1 MNKKRFLS
9 ILLFTSLLF
18 AAFAKKPKQS
28 VSSNYPKSIVAL
40 SPSAAEIL
48 FTIGAGDQVSAV
60 SEFTDFP
67 EAAKAKPVVG
77 GFDGKTLSL
86 ETIMS
91 FKPDLVYL
99 TEGMHNFLIATLEAN
114 GIAYYISKGDSIA
127 SVEAEILEVGK
138 ITGHEK
144 EAAKVVDGMEKKLK
158 KAAASAHKG
167 DDAKSGAGEA
177 AVKVYWEVWNA
188 PYMSAGASS
197 FINDVI
203 KAAGGEN
210 IFADLPDAYP
220 MVSEESIISR
230 QPAVILIPAS
240 TGMAADA
247 VGLRNGWGDIPAV
260 KNGKVFVVDDNVYT
274 RPGPRVAD
282 VVLELSELLNK

>member
-1 MNKKRFLS
+1 MNKKYLSVFFAFL
-9 ILLFTSLLF
+9 LLAS
-18 AAFAKKPKQS
+18 AIYARKPKTAAS
-28 VSSNYPKSIVAL
+28 VYPKSIVAL

-67 EAAKAKPVVG
+67 AEAKAKPLVG
-77 GFDGKTLSL
+77 GFDGKTLSI

-99 TEGMHNFLIATLEAN
+99 TEGMHNFLIATLESN
-114 GIAYYISKGDSIA
+114 GIAYYISKGESIA
-127 SVEAEILEVGK
+127 SVEKEILDVGK

-158 KAAASAHKG
+158 KAATAHKG
-167 DDAKSGAGEA
+167 G

-188 PYMSAGASS
+188 PYMSAGAAS

-203 KAAGGEN
+203 KSAGGEN

-220 MVSEESIISR
+220 MVSEETIIAR
-230 QPAVILIPAS
+230 KPELILIPAS
-240 TGMAADA
+240 TGMAASA
-247 VGLRNGWGDIPAV
+247 VGLRNGWADIPAV
-260 KNGKVFVVDDNVYT
+260 KESRVFVVDDNVYT

-282 VVLELSELLNK
+282 VVLELSDLLK

>member
-1 MNKKRFLS
+1 MNKKKYLS
-9 ILLFTSLLF
+9 ILVFTFLLF
-18 AAFAKKPKQS
+18 AAFAKKPKNVDS
-28 VSSNYPKSIVAL
+28 GFPKSIVAL

-67 EAAKAKPVVG
+67 PEAKTKPIVG

-127 SVEAEILEVGK
+127 SVMTEILEVGK

-158 KAAASAHKG
+158 KAVGSAT
-167 DDAKSGAGEA
+167 KSVAT
-177 AVKVYWEVWNA
+177 VKVYWEVWNA

-210 IFADLPDAYP
+210 IFADLTDTYP

-247 VGLRNGWGDIPAV
+247 VGLRNGWADIPAV
-260 KNGKVFVVDDNVYT
+260 KGNRVFVVDDNVYT

-282 VVLELSELLNK
+282 VVLELSSLLK

>member
-1 MNKKRFLS
+1 MNKKYLSALFIFLFLAS
-9 ILLFTSLLF
+9 AIY
-18 AAFAKKPKQS
+18 ARKPKARAGG
-28 VSSNYPKSIVAL
+28 YPKSIVAL

-67 EAAKAKPVVG
+67 EEAKAKPVVG
-77 GFDGKTLSL
+77 GFDGKTLSI

-91 FKPDLVYL
+91 FRPDLVYL

-114 GIAYYISKGDSIA
+114 GIAYYVSKGDSIA
-127 SVEAEILEVGK
+127 SVEKEILEVGK

-144 EAAKVVDGMEKKLK
+144 EAAKVVDGMETKLK
-158 KAAASAHKG
+158 KSVASAHKG
-167 DDAKSGAGEA
+167 GAA
-177 AVKVYWEVWNA
+177 NSDSPVNVYWEVWNA

-210 IFADLPDAYP
+210 IFSDLPDTYP

-230 QPAVILIPAS
+230 RPAVILIPAS

-247 VGLRNGWGDIPAV
+247 VGLRNGWADIPAV
-260 KNGKVFVVDDNVYT
+260 KGDRVFVVDDNVYT

-282 VVLELSELLNK
+282 VVLELSELLK

>member
-1 MNKKRFLS
+1 MNKKYLSAFFVFLFLAS
-9 ILLFTSLLF
+9 AIY
-18 AAFAKKPKQS
+18 ARKPKAAAS
-28 VSSNYPKSIVAL
+28 GYPKSIVAL

-67 EAAKAKPVVG
+67 EAAKVKPVVG

-91 FKPDLVYL
+91 FKPDLVYI

-114 GIAYYISKGDSIA
+114 GIAYYVSKGDSIA
-127 SVEAEILEVGK
+127 SVENEILEVGK

-167 DDAKSGAGEA
+167 DAVKSGA

-210 IFADLPDAYP
+210 IFADLTDAYP

-247 VGLRNGWGDIPAV
+247 VGLRNGWADIPAV
-260 KNGKVFVVDDNVYT
+260 KGGRVFVVDDNVYT

-282 VVLELSELLNK
+282 VVLELSELLK

>member
-1 MNKKRFLS
+1 MNKKYLSTFFVFLFLAS
-9 ILLFTSLLF
+9 AIY
-18 AAFAKKPKQS
+18 ARKPKAAAS
-28 VSSNYPKSIVAL
+28 GYPKSIVVL

-114 GIAYYISKGDSIA
+114 GIAYYVSKGDSIA
-127 SVEAEILEVGK
+127 SVEKEILEVGK

-158 KAAASAHKG
+158 KAEASAHKG
-167 DDAKSGAGEA
+167 GAKSGV

-210 IFADLPDAYP
+210 IFSDLPDAYP

-247 VGLRNGWGDIPAV
+247 VGLRNGWADIPAV
-260 KNGKVFVVDDNVYT
+260 KGGRVFVVDDNVYT

-282 VVLELSELLNK
+282 VVLELSELLK

>member
-1 MNKKRFLS
+1 MNKKIFLS
-9 ILLFTSLLF
+9 ILLFTSLVF
-18 AAFAKKPKQS
+18 AAFAKKPKQA
-28 VSSNYPKSIVAL
+28 VSSDYPKSIVAL

-67 EAAKAKPVVG
+67 EEARAKPVVG

-91 FKPDLVYL
+91 FKPDLVYI
-99 TEGMHNFLIATLEAN
+99 TEGMHNFLIATLESN
-114 GIAYYISKGDSIA
+114 GIAYYVSKGDSIA
-127 SVEAEILEVGK
+127 SVEKEILEVGK

-158 KAAASAHKG
+158 KAVGAAT
-167 DDAKSGAGEA
+167 KSGAA
-177 AVKVYWEVWNA
+177 IKVYWEVWNA

-210 IFADLPDAYP
+210 IFADLTDAYP

-247 VGLRNGWGDIPAV
+247 VGLRNGWADIPAV
-260 KNGKVFVVDDNVYT
+260 KGGRVFVVDDNVYT

-282 VVLELSELLNK
+282 VVLELSELLK

>member
-1 MNKKRFLS
+1 MNKKYLSALFIFLFLAS
-9 ILLFTSLLF
+9 AIY
-18 AAFAKKPKQS
+18 ARKPKARAGG
-28 VSSNYPKSIVAL
+28 YPKSIVAL

-67 EAAKAKPVVG
+67 EEAKAKPVVG

-91 FKPDLVYL
+91 FRPDLVYL

-114 GIAYYISKGDSIA
+114 GIAYYVSKGDSIA
-127 SVEAEILEVGK
+127 SVEKEILEVGK

-158 KAAASAHKG
+158 KAVTSAHKG
-167 DDAKSGAGEA
+167 GAA
-177 AVKVYWEVWNA
+177 NSDSHVNVYWEVWNA

-210 IFADLPDAYP
+210 IFADLPDTYP

-247 VGLRNGWGDIPAV
+247 VGLRNGWADIPAV

-282 VVLELSELLNK
+282 VVLELSELLK

>member
-1 MNKKRFLS
+1 MNKKR
-9 ILLFTSLLF
+9 LLATFVFISLIS
-18 AAFAKKPKQS
+18 AIYARKPKTAES
-28 VSSNYPKSIVAL
+28 GYPKSIVAL

-114 GIAYYISKGDSIA
+114 GIAYYVSKGDSIA

-158 KAAASAHKG
+158 KAEASAHKSG
-167 DDAKSGAGEA
+167 AKSGA

-203 KAAGGEN
+203 KAAGGQN

-260 KNGKVFVVDDNVYT
+260 KGNRVFVVDDNVYT

-282 VVLELSELLNK
+282 VVLELSELLK

>member
-1 MNKKRFLS
+1 MNKKYLSVYFVFL
-9 ILLFTSLLF
+9 LLVS
-18 AAFAKKPKQS
+18 AIYARKPKAAAS
-28 VSSNYPKSIVAL
+28 GYPKSIVAL

-91 FKPDLVYL
+91 FKPDLVYI

-127 SVEAEILEVGK
+127 SVETEILEVGK

-158 KAAASAHKG
+158 KAVAAHKSG
-167 DDAKSGAGEA
+167 AAKSGA

-247 VGLRNGWGDIPAV
+247 VGLRNGWADIPAV
-260 KNGKVFVVDDNVYT
+260 KEGRVFVVDDNVYT

-282 VVLELSELLNK
+282 VVLELSELLK

>member
-1 MNKKRFLS
+1 MNKKYLSAFFIFLFLAS
-9 ILLFTSLLF
+9 AIY
-18 AAFAKKPKQS
+18 ARKPKARAGG
-28 VSSNYPKSIVAL
+28 YPKSIVAL

-67 EAAKAKPVVG
+67 EEAKAKPVVG

-91 FKPDLVYL
+91 FRPDLVYL

-114 GIAYYISKGDSIA
+114 GIAYYVSKGDSIA
-127 SVEAEILEVGK
+127 SVEKEILEVGK

-144 EAAKVVDGMEKKLK
+144 EAAKVVDGMETKLK
-158 KAAASAHKG
+158 KAVTSSHKG
-167 DDAKSGAGEA
+167 GAA
-177 AVKVYWEVWNA
+177 NSDSPVNVYWEVWNA

-210 IFADLPDAYP
+210 IFSDLPDTYP
-220 MVSEESIISR
+220 MVSEESIISH
-230 QPAVILIPAS
+230 QPTVILIPAS

-247 VGLRNGWGDIPAV
+247 VGLRNGWAEIPAV
-260 KNGKVFVVDDNVYT
+260 KGNRVFVVDDNVYT

-282 VVLELSELLNK
+282 VVLELSELLK

>member
-1 MNKKRFLS
+1 MNKKRIFTLFLF
-9 ILLFTSLLF
+9 ISLISALY
-18 AAFAKKPKQS
+18 ARKPKTS
-28 VSSNYPKSIVAL
+28 ESRYPKSIVAL

-67 EAAKAKPVVG
+67 VEAKAKPVVG
-77 GFDGKTLSL
+77 GFDGKTLSI

-99 TEGMHNFLIATLEAN
+99 TEGMHNFLISTLESN
-114 GIAYYISKGDSIA
+114 GIAYYVSKGESIA
-127 SVEAEILEVGK
+127 SVEKEILEVGK

-144 EAAKVVDGMEKKLK
+144 EAAKVVDDMEKKLK
-158 KAAASAHKG
+158 KAAGA
-167 DDAKSGAGEA
+167 AKKDGPI
-177 AVKVYWEVWNA
+177 KVYWEVWNA
-188 PYMSAGASS
+188 PYMSAGSTS

-210 IFADLPDAYP
+210 IFADLSDAYP
-220 MVSEESIISR
+220 MVSEETIIAR
-230 QPAVILIPAS
+230 EPAVILIPAS
-240 TGMAADA
+240 TGLESSA
-247 VGLRNGWGDIPAV
+247 VGLRNGWADIPAV
-260 KNGKVFVVDDNVYT
+260 KGGRVFVVDDNVYT

-282 VVLELSELLNK
+282 VVLELSDLLK

>member
-1 MNKKRFLS
+1 MNKKYLSALFIFLFLAS
-9 ILLFTSLLF
+9 AIY
-18 AAFAKKPKQS
+18 ARKPKARAGG
-28 VSSNYPKSIVAL
+28 YPKSIVAL

-60 SEFTDFP
+60 CEFTDFP
-67 EAAKAKPVVG
+67 ESARAKPVVG

-91 FKPDLVYL
+91 FRPDLVYL

-114 GIAYYISKGDSIA
+114 GIAYYVSKGDSIA
-127 SVEAEILEVGK
+127 SVEKEILEVGK

-144 EAAKVVDGMEKKLK
+144 EAAKVVDGMETKLK
-158 KAAASAHKG
+158 KAVRSAHKG
-167 DDAKSGAGEA
+167 GAA
-177 AVKVYWEVWNA
+177 NSDSPVNVYWEVWNA

-210 IFADLPDAYP
+210 IFSDLPDTYP

-247 VGLRNGWGDIPAV
+247 VGLRNGWADIPAV
-260 KNGKVFVVDDNVYT
+260 KGNRVFVVDDNVYT

-282 VVLELSELLNK
+282 VVLELSELLK

>member
-1 MNKKRFLS
+1 MNKKYLSVFFAFL
-9 ILLFTSLLF
+9 LLAS
-18 AAFAKKPKQS
+18 AIYARKPKAAES
-28 VSSNYPKSIVAL
+28 AYPKSIVAL

-60 SEFTDFP
+60 SEFTDYPP
-67 EAAKAKPVVG
+67 EAAAKPVVG
-77 GFDGKTLSL
+77 GFDGKTLSI

-91 FKPDLVYL
+91 FKPDLVYI
-99 TEGMHNFLIATLEAN
+99 TEGMHNFLIATLESN
-114 GIAYYISKGDSIA
+114 GIAYYVSKGDSIA
-127 SVEAEILEVGK
+127 SVEKEILEVGK

-158 KAAASAHKG
+158 KAAPAHKG
-167 DDAKSGAGEA
+167 A

-188 PYMSAGASS
+188 PYMSAGAAS

-240 TGMAADA
+240 TGQAASS
-247 VGLRNGWGDIPAV
+247 VGLRNGWAEIPAV
-260 KNGKVFVVDDNVYT
+260 KGSKVFVVDDNVYT

-282 VVLELSELLNK
+282 VVLELAGLLE

>member
-1 MNKKRFLS
+1 MNKKYLSAFFIFLFLAS
-9 ILLFTSLLF
+9 AIY
-18 AAFAKKPKQS
+18 ARKPKAAA
-28 VSSNYPKSIVAL
+28 NGYPKSIVAL

-91 FKPDLVYL
+91 FKPDLVYI

-114 GIAYYISKGDSIA
+114 GIAYYVSKGDSIA
-127 SVEAEILEVGK
+127 SVETEILEVGK

-167 DDAKSGAGEA
+167 SA

-188 PYMSAGASS
+188 PYMSAGATS

-210 IFADLPDAYP
+210 IFADLTDAYP

-247 VGLRNGWGDIPAV
+247 VGLRNGWADIPAV
-260 KNGKVFVVDDNVYT
+260 KGGRVFVVDDNVYT

-282 VVLELSELLNK
+282 VVLELSELLK

>member
-1 MNKKRFLS
+1 MNKKYLSTFFVILFLAS
-9 ILLFTSLLF
+9 AIY
-18 AAFAKKPKQS
+18 ARKPKAAES
-28 VSSNYPKSIVAL
+28 AYPKSIVAL

-77 GFDGKTLSL
+77 GFDGKTLSI

-127 SVEAEILEVGK
+127 SVEAEILDVGK

-158 KAAASAHKG
+158 KAASAHKG
-167 DDAKSGAGEA
+167 GAAKSNAGDA
-177 AVKVYWEVWNA
+177 VVKVYWEVWNA

-203 KAAGGEN
+203 KAAGGQN

-247 VGLRNGWGDIPAV
+247 VGLRNGWADIPAV
-260 KNGKVFVVDDNVYT
+260 KGGRVFVVDDNVYT

-282 VVLELSELLNK
+282 VVIELSDLLK

>member
-1 MNKKRFLS
+1 MNKKYLSAFFIFLFLAS
-9 ILLFTSLLF
+9 AIY
-18 AAFAKKPKQS
+18 ARKPKARAGG
-28 VSSNYPKSIVAL
+28 YPKSIVAL

-48 FTIGAGDQVSAV
+48 FTIGAGEQVSAV

-91 FKPDLVYL
+91 FKPDLVYI

-114 GIAYYISKGDSIA
+114 GIAYYVSKGDSIA
-127 SVEAEILEVGK
+127 SVETEILEVGK

-158 KAAASAHKG
+158 KAEASAHKG
-167 DDAKSGAGEA
+167 GAKSGA

-188 PYMSAGASS
+188 PYMSAGATS

-210 IFADLPDAYP
+210 IFSDLPDAYP

-247 VGLRNGWGDIPAV
+247 VGLRNGWADIPAV
-260 KNGKVFVVDDNVYT
+260 KDGRVFVVDDNVYT

-282 VVLELSELLNK
+282 VVLELSELLK

>member
-1 MNKKRFLS
+1 MNKKRIFTLFLF
-9 ILLFTSLLF
+9 ISLISALY
-18 AAFAKKPKQS
+18 ARKPKTS
-28 VSSNYPKSIVAL
+28 ESRYPKSIVAL

-67 EAAKAKPVVG
+67 AEAKAKPVVG
-77 GFDGKTLSL
+77 GFDGKTLSI

-99 TEGMHNFLIATLEAN
+99 TEGMHNFLIATLESN
-114 GIAYYISKGDSIA
+114 GIAYYVSKGESIA
-127 SVEAEILEVGK
+127 SVEKEILEVGK

-144 EAAKVVDGMEKKLK
+144 EAAKVVDDMEKKLK
-158 KAAASAHKG
+158 KAAGA
-167 DDAKSGAGEA
+167 AKKDGPI
-177 AVKVYWEVWNA
+177 KVYWEVWNA
-188 PYMSAGASS
+188 PYMSAGSTS

-210 IFADLPDAYP
+210 IFADLSDAYP
-220 MVSEESIISR
+220 MVSEETIIAR
-230 QPAVILIPAS
+230 EPAVILIPAS
-240 TGMAADA
+240 TGLESSA
-247 VGLRNGWGDIPAV
+247 VGLRNGWADIPAV
-260 KNGKVFVVDDNVYT
+260 KGGRVFVVDDNVYT

-282 VVLELSELLNK
+282 VVLELSDLLK

>member
-9 ILLFTSLLF
+9 ILLFNALLF
-18 AAFAKKPKQS
+18 SAFAKKPKNVAS
-28 VSSNYPKSIVAL
+28 GYPKSIVAL

-114 GIAYYISKGDSIA
+114 GIAYYVSKGDSIA
-127 SVEAEILEVGK
+127 SVEKEILEVGK

-158 KAAASAHKG
+158 KAEASAHKG
-167 DDAKSGAGEA
+167 DDAKPGAD
-177 AVKVYWEVWNA
+177 VKVYWEVWNA

-210 IFADLPDAYP
+210 IFADLSDAYP
-220 MVSEESIISR
+220 MVSEESIISSG
-230 QPAVILIPAS
+230 PSVILIPAS
-240 TGMAADA
+240 TGMAAEA
-247 VGLRNGWGDIPAV
+247 VGLRNGWADIPAV

-282 VVLELSELLNK
+282 VVLELSALLK

>member
-1 MNKKRFLS
+1 MNKKYWSVFLVF
-9 ILLFTSLLF
+9 LLLVS
-18 AAFAKKPKQS
+18 AIYARKPKS
-28 VSSNYPKSIVAL
+28 AKSGYPKSIVAL

-77 GFDGKTLSL
+77 GFDGKTLSI

-114 GIAYYISKGDSIA
+114 GIAYYISKGESIA
-127 SVEAEILEVGK
+127 SVEKEILEVGK

-158 KAAASAHKG
+158 KATVSAHKG
-167 DDAKSGAGEA
+167 GAKSGA

-188 PYMSAGASS
+188 PYMSAGAAS

-220 MVSEESIISR
+220 MVSEETIIAR

-240 TGMAADA
+240 TGMAASA
-247 VGLRNGWGDIPAV
+247 VGLRNGWADIPAV
-260 KNGKVFVVDDNVYT
+260 KEGRVFVVDDNVYT

-282 VVLELSELLNK
+282 VVLELSALLK

>member
-1 MNKKRFLS
+1 MNKKR
-9 ILLFTSLLF
+9 LL
-18 AAFAKKPKQS
+18 AAFVFISLISAIYARKPKAAA
-28 VSSNYPKSIVAL
+28 NGYPKSIVAL

-67 EAAKAKPVVG
+67 EAAKTKPVVG
-77 GFDGKTLSL
+77 GFDGKTLSI

-91 FKPDLVYL
+91 FKPDLVYI
-99 TEGMHNFLIATLEAN
+99 TEGMHNFLIATLESN
-114 GIAYYISKGDSIA
+114 GIAYYVSKGDSIA
-127 SVEAEILEVGK
+127 SVEKEILEVGK

-167 DDAKSGAGEA
+167 SA

-188 PYMSAGASS
+188 PYMSAGAAS

-230 QPAVILIPAS
+230 GPSVILIPAS
-240 TGMAADA
+240 TGMAAEA
-247 VGLRNGWGDIPAV
+247 VGLRNGWAEIPAV
-260 KNGKVFVVDDNVYT
+260 KGSKVFVVDDNVYT

-282 VVLELSELLNK
+282 VVLDLAGLLQ

>member
-1 MNKKRFLS
+1 MNKKYLSVFFAFL
-9 ILLFTSLLF
+9 LLASAIYARKSKAATSG
-18 AAFAKKPKQS
+18 
-28 VSSNYPKSIVAL
+28 YPKSIVAL

-77 GFDGKTLSL
+77 GFDGKTLSI

-91 FKPDLVYL
+91 FKPDLVYI
-99 TEGMHNFLIATLEAN
+99 TEGMHNFLIATLESN
-114 GIAYYISKGDSIA
+114 GIAYYVSKGDSIT
-127 SVEAEILEVGK
+127 SVKTEILEVGK

-158 KAAASAHKG
+158 KAVPAHKG
-167 DDAKSGAGEA
+167 A

-188 PYMSAGASS
+188 PYMSAGAAS

-240 TGMAADA
+240 TGQAASS
-247 VGLRNGWGDIPAV
+247 VGLRNGWAEIPAV
-260 KNGKVFVVDDNVYT
+260 KGSKVFVVDDNVYT

-282 VVLELSELLNK
+282 VVLDLAGLLE

>member
-1 MNKKRFLS
+1 MNKKR
-9 ILLFTSLLF
+9 LL
-18 AAFAKKPKQS
+18 AAFVFISLISVIYARKPKVVAS
-28 VSSNYPKSIVAL
+28 GYPKSIVAL

-77 GFDGKTLSL
+77 GFDGKTLSI

-91 FKPDLVYL
+91 FKPDLVYI

-114 GIAYYISKGDSIA
+114 GIAYYVSKGDSIA
-127 SVEAEILEVGK
+127 SVEKEILEVGK

-158 KAAASAHKG
+158 KAAASAHKSG
-167 DDAKSGAGEA
+167 AKSGA

-210 IFADLPDAYP
+210 IFADLTDAYP

-240 TGMAADA
+240 TGMVADA
-247 VGLRNGWGDIPAV
+247 VGLRNGWADIPAV
-260 KNGKVFVVDDNVYT
+260 KGGRVFVVDDNIYT

-282 VVLELSELLNK
+282 VVLELSALLK

>member
-18 AAFAKKPKQS
+18 AAFAKKPKQA

-114 GIAYYISKGDSIA
+114 GIAYYISKGDLIA
-127 SVEAEILEVGK
+127 SVEAEILDVGK

-158 KAAASAHKG
+158 KAAAAVTLKG
-167 DDAKSGAGEA
+167 GAKSGA

-203 KAAGGEN
+203 KAAGGQN

-282 VVLELSELLNK
+282 VVLELSELLK

>member
-1 MNKKRFLS
+1 MNKKYLS
-9 ILLFTSLLF
+9 VLF
-18 AAFAKKPKQS
+18 AFLLLASAIYARKPKAAAS
-28 VSSNYPKSIVAL
+28 GYPKSIVAL

-114 GIAYYISKGDSIA
+114 GIAYYVSKGDSIA

-158 KAAASAHKG
+158 KAEASAHKSG
-167 DDAKSGAGEA
+167 AKSSA

-188 PYMSAGASS
+188 PYMSAGATS

-240 TGMAADA
+240 TGMAAEA
-247 VGLRNGWGDIPAV
+247 VGLRNGWADIPAV
-260 KNGKVFVVDDNVYT
+260 KGDRVFVVDDNVYT

-282 VVLELSELLNK
+282 VVMDLAGLLQ

>member
-1 MNKKRFLS
+1 MHKKYLSAFFIFLFLAS
-9 ILLFTSLLF
+9 AIY
-18 AAFAKKPKQS
+18 ARKPKARAGG
-28 VSSNYPKSIVAL
+28 YPKSIVAL

-67 EAAKAKPVVG
+67 EEAKAKPVVG

-91 FKPDLVYL
+91 FRPDLVYL

-114 GIAYYISKGDSIA
+114 GIAYYVSKGDSIA
-127 SVEAEILEVGK
+127 SVEKEILEVGK

-144 EAAKVVDGMEKKLK
+144 EAAKVVDGMETKMK
-158 KAAASAHKG
+158 KAVTSAHK
-167 DDAKSGAGEA
+167 DGAA
-177 AVKVYWEVWNA
+177 NSDSPVNVYWEVWNA

-210 IFADLPDAYP
+210 IFSDLPDTYP

-230 QPAVILIPAS
+230 RPAVILIPAS

-247 VGLRNGWGDIPAV
+247 VGLRNGWAEIPAV
-260 KNGKVFVVDDNVYT
+260 KGNRVFVVDDNVYT

-282 VVLELSELLNK
+282 VVLELSELLK